1 MARINKGNDLTTKQ
15 LQPGW
20 SVQSD
25 GFGLNTCAATFK
37 VDTAS
42 APATNVRGQAF
53 PVEAYN
59 YLKAH
64 KASFTYDALGIITMH
79 VDYVGIDPSVGS
91 GVMTNPNTS
100 VANGLTSENITA
112 HPNFFVHREGYDEAI
127 AGPAP
132 YTQDSVNNLAPTVNG
147 APAWLGFNGSCFE
160 RENGGR
166 FIGFV
171 DPTYP
176 QYYGKTQYLA
186 ATTTY
191 SGILYTNSQSYV
203 QALFALL
210 NTATSTRNWGVF
222 FLIPE
227 YGPIGVGILG
237 GNQNLLSQVKVEMF
251 GNLFKVI
258 YEIRYSK
265 VGWDKDVYIN
275 LSSE

>member
-176 QYYGKTQYLA
+176 QYYGKTQYLSP
-186 ATTTY
+186 TTTY
-191 SGILYTNSQSYV
+191 SGIMYVDSQEAV
-203 QALFALL
+203 TALVELL
-210 NTATSTRNWGVF
+210 NTSNTTESWSTFPLLPAWA
-222 FLIPE
+222 
-227 YGPIGVGILG
+227 PIGTGFE
-237 GNQNLLSQVKVEMF
+237 GNPVNLLSQINVEEF
-251 GNLFKVI
+251 GEIFKI
-258 YEIRYSK
+258 NYEIRYSR
-265 VGWDKDVYIN
+265 VGWEIDVYKKHA
-275 LSSE
+275 